1 MREDELMQ
9 QQIEKLLETIVADYD
24 RWQLA
29 CADAQRSETAKSP
42 IQQKMYEEFKEEL
55 GYKVGNKYIKITTK
69 NGGSVW
75 GFVVNTDTDTKFAR
89 GDILMAAG
97 YNAPARNKARGNVFK
112 GYNINWT
119 GPQYLK

>member
-1 MREDELMQ
+1 MQ
-9 QQIEKLLETIVADYD
+9 QQIEKLLENIVADYD

-29 CADAQRSETAKSP
+29 CADAQRGETAKSTV
-42 IQQKMYEEFKEEL
+42 QQRMYEEFKEQL
-55 GYKVGNKYIKITTK
+55 GYKVGNKYIKITNK

-75 GFVVNTDTDTKFAR
+75 GFVVNTDDDKKFNK

>member
-1 MREDELMQ
+1 MQ
-9 QQIEKLLETIVADYD
+9 QQIEKLLENIVADYD

-29 CADAQRSETAKSP
+29 CADAQRSETAKSTV
-42 IQQKMYEEFKEEL
+42 QQRMYEEFKEQL
-55 GYKVGNKYIKITTK
+55 GYKVGNKYIKITNK

-75 GFVVNTDTDTKFAR
+75 GFVVNTDDDKKFNK